1 MSFTAKEITE
11 SEERRRI
18 TVSIAIIILVLFIAL
33 PSLCKIQVLIEN
45 IVFNDIKQ
53 GGEHGKERRDK
64 K

>member
-18 TVSIAIIILVLFIAL
+18 TVSIAIIILVLFITL

-53 GGEHGKERRDK
+53 GGEHG
-64 K
+64 